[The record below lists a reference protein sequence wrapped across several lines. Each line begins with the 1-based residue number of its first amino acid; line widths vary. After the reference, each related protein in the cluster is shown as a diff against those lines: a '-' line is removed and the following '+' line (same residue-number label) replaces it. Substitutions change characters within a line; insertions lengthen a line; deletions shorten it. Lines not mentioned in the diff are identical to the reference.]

1 MSKRLEKLLAAK
13 PECEDEEKKP
23 APEETPAAEDEPE
36 APAEEA
42 PAEETPAE
50 TPADPE
56 PGTGNQE
63 PGTGNQ
69 DDEDNDED
77 DAPQAAILRRL
88 DALEARATSYE
99 RENARLRA
107 ALADPSFAAAAAKAT
122 RVPASADAAPTLTR
136 DAANAEYA
144 KLKTSREKA
153 AFRAAHRDELG
164 LR

>member
-1 MSKRLEKLLAAK
+1 MSKIRELLAAK
-13 PECEDEEKKP
+13 PE
-23 APEETPAAEDEPE
+23 ET
-36 APAEEA
+36 

-50 TPADPE
+50 TPEAPAKEAPAEETPAKTPDPAPETPAPETPETPADP
-56 PGTGNQE
+56 
-63 PGTGNQ
+63 
-69 DDEDNDED
+69 DDGDEED

-107 ALADPSFAAAAAKAT
+107 ALADPSFAAAAAKTT

-136 DAANAEYA
+136 EAADRAYA
-144 KLKTSREKA
+144 KLKTPRE
-153 AFRAAHRDELG
+153 RAEYRKAHRDELG